1 MIVCTCDQHGARW
14 QNLQHPSIF
23 HHKTEPGVYLQTL
36 RILVWT
42 EHLRGLESLAGA
54 WPPCWTSQR
63 EDVSE
68 GELRGAG
75 GLGPQGERGQIMRG
89 PEGPGKDSGEAVGGF
104 GSDRDTMWSACETD

>member
-1 MIVCTCDQHGARW
+1 M
-14 QNLQHPSIF
+14 
-23 HHKTEPGVYLQTL
+23 
-36 RILVWT
+36 
-42 EHLRGLESLAGA
+42 
-54 WPPCWTSQR
+54 
-63 EDVSE
+63 SE